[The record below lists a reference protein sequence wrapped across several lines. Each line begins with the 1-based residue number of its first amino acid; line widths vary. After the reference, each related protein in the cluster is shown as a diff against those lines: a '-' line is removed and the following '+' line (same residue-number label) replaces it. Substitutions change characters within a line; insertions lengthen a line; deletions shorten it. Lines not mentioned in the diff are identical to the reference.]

1 MYFDPANMAGNTSSN
16 ENSTNCTFRRN
27 RSKQYISQN
36 ISSLKDEIQ
45 PIIDKYNSNTLQL
58 SVKQKLTFNTR
69 QQKHDRQPQ
78 EAPQHQHRA
87 NCFTNGRPQNRQ
99 L

>member
-1 MYFDPANMAGNTSSN
+1 MYFDPANMAGHTSSN

-78 EAPQHQHRA
+78 EAPTDQ
-87 NCFTNGRPQNRQ
+87 CLSMFSIM
-99 L
+99 